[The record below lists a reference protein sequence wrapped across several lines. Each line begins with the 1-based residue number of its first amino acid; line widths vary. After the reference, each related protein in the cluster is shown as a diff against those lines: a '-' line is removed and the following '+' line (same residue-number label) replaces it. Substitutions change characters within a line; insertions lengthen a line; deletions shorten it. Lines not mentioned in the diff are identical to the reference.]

1 MKHFTRLRMM
11 LVVPAFFYSTFPSA
25 TDASLDQGTGS
36 AILKVAVA
44 VLVGGVFVY
53 SHFRDRIHAFV
64 RNLLSRADKRE
75 GTEG

>member
-1 MKHFTRLRMM
+1 MKHFTSLRMM
-11 LVVPAFFYSTFPSA
+11 LIVPAFFYSTFPSA

-53 SHFRDRIHAFV
+53 SHFRDRVHVFI
-64 RNLLSRADKRE
+64 RNLLSRAEKRE

>member
-1 MKHFTRLRMM
+1 MKRFTRLAMTP
-11 LVVPAFFYSTFPSA
+11 VVPAFLYSTFPST
-25 TDASLDQGTGS
+25 TDASLDQGTGG

-64 RNLLSRADKRE
+64 RNLLSREENRE
-75 GTEG
+75 GPEG

>member
-1 MKHFTRLRMM
+1 MKHFIRLRTM
-11 LVVPAFFYSTFPSA
+11 LVVPAFFYSTFPST
-25 TDASLDQGTGS
+25 TDASLEQGTGG

-64 RNLLSRADKRE
+64 RNLLSREENSE
-75 GTEG
+75 GPEG